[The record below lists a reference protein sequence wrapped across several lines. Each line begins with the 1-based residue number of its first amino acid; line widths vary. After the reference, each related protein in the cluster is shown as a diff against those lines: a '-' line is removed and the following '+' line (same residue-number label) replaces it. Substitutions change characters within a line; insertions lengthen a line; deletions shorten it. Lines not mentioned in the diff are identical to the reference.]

1 MTCYSVLYLEGE
13 LNWLH
18 SQSLVRPT
26 FFARSETYI
35 SCLALEAL
43 SHGNQVT
50 SLFEKHNRL
59 SPLVCIV
66 RNILH
71 KYSNIREL
79 FALLKKRKNLLW
91 LCFLLSTLRH
101 CEAPFLAGEEFTLKA
116 ATSSAG
122 WGEEF
127 QMPFCTSLVL
137 PPQLPT
143 TTSAT

>member
-1 MTCYSVLYLEGE
+1 MACYSVLYLEGE

-79 FALLKKRKNLLW
+79 FALLKKKKISFDFAFFSPHCDTVKLPSLL
-91 LCFLLSTLRH
+91 
-101 CEAPFLAGEEFTLKA
+101 GK
-116 ATSSAG
+116 SSH
-122 WGEEF
+122 
-127 QMPFCTSLVL
+127 
-137 PPQLPT
+137 
-143 TTSAT
+143 